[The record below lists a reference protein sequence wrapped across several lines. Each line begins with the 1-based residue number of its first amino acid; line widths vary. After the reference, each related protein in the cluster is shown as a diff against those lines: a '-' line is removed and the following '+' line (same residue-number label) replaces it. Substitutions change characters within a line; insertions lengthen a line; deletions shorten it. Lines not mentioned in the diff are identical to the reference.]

1 MKLRNC
7 SATALFP
14 PCIKF
19 HDRLITGK
27 RIELK
32 ARVCLLPTS
41 PCCSL
46 YSSLPGGPW
55 REWASNSLCG
65 EALALSGRAI
75 ARHIGLDGTRFGV
88 HRSRCA
94 ASKSARMA
102 LLRAKAPVAQ
112 LDRALPSEGRGHR
125 FESCRV
131 RQSFQWISSSTRL
144 RLSAEGR

>member
-1 MKLRNC
+1 MKSRNC

-14 PCIKF
+14 PCIKS
-19 HDRLITGK
+19 HDHLTAGK
-27 RIELK
+27 RIGLR
-32 ARVCLLPTS
+32 ARACLLPTS
-41 PCCSL
+41 LRSAL

-55 REWASNSLCG
+55 QESAYDSLCG
-65 EALALSGRAI
+65 EALSLSRRAI
-75 ARHIGLDGTRFGV
+75 ASHIGLDGTRFGV

-131 RQSFQWISSSTRL
+131 RQRFQIVMRSQHT
-144 RLSAEGR
+144 